1 LPSKITKWIVG
12 AKCRI
17 GQMINETNLFE
28 QLKVRRVGQIIE
40 KTNLFEQLTSNSQ
53 MVDGANLF
61 EQLKVEH
68 NATDWHIRSD
78 GWRTQ
83 SRERSTLL
91 TK

>member
-1 LPSKITKWIVG
+1 
-12 AKCRI
+12 
-17 GQMINETNLFE
+17 MINETNLFE

-68 NATDWHIRSD
+68 NATD
-78 GWRTQ
+78 
-83 SRERSTLL
+83 
-91 TK
+91 